1 VNAATPLVV
10 GDSIFVSAQYGPGA
24 GVLRVEGSKLIDVWA
39 SDEAMSNHYAT
50 SVYYDGYLYGYHGR
64 QEFGP
69 SLRAVD
75 FKTGAVKWNQDQFRA
90 GSITLAGDKLLIMR
104 EGGEMILAPASPQA
118 FKPLARAQVL
128 PGVVRPLPAIADG
141 FVYVR
146 NENTLVCLDLRR

>member
-1 VNAATPLVV
+1 
-10 GDSIFVSAQYGPGA
+10 
-24 GVLRVEGSKLIDVWA
+24 
-39 SDEAMSNHYAT
+39 
-50 SVYYDGYLYGYHGR
+50 
-64 QEFGP
+64 
-69 SLRAVD
+69 
-75 FKTGAVKWNQDQFRA
+75 
-90 GSITLAGDKLLIMR
+90 MR